1 MFSVLYSRK
10 SKPKSSDRPDA
21 SSSRAASA
29 PLCTPAFSG
38 WRKAVNWLGITIW
51 AGTLIYF
58 WAWWLDPEHIYTVPR
73 YVVATAI
80 LAWITLIPAY
90 FIFIFA
96 AAKVPEPLMRI
107 PADWRIAMVVTK
119 APSEPLELVKK
130 TLLGALHQSGVPHD
144 TWLADED
151 PDQETLD
158 WCARNG
164 VRISTRK
171 GVAAYQRDDW
181 PRRKRSKEGNL
192 AYFYDHFGYRLYDFV
207 SQFDADHVPSP
218 TYLMHAVAPFADP
231 KVGYVSA
238 PSICDTNAPA
248 NWSARGRLYVEA
260 SLHGAL
266 QCGYNAGWAPLCIGS
281 HYTVRTAALRLVG
294 GLGPELAED
303 HSTTLL
309 LNAGGWRGVH
319 AVNAIAHGEGPETFA
334 DLVVQEFQWSRS
346 LVAILLRYSPT
357 YVPRLRGRLKFQFL
371 FSQLWYPLFS
381 VLMAAMFVMPV
392 YALLTGEHFADVT
405 YIDFFTHMLPLSVAL
420 LVLAYWWRSTGLFR
434 PADAKI
440 LSWEGIGFLFL
451 RWPWALIGS
460 LAAVVDHFRGKVA
473 DFRVTPKGNE
483 NTGPLPLRVL
493 APYLFLAL
501 VSAITAWLVE
511 DPGTAGGFYVFN
523 LINAVVYGGLALLV
537 LLRHAL
543 ENRLWP
549 FPANFAGVASASSL
563 SVVAVAVVF
572 AVQANGLK
580 GLAAMNEGITSF
592 SLTRNVYSYS
602 GAGQG
607 KPAQPTLRFAP
618 RWKPKNESAESGLQ
632 TN

>member
-1 MFSVLYSRK
+1 MASRPT
-10 SKPKSSDRPDA
+10 SNATTGSDPVQM
-21 SSSRAASA
+21 A
-29 PLCTPAFSG
+29 PEPSFVPAFSG
-38 WRKAVNWLGITIW
+38 WRRAVNWLGILAW
-51 AGTLIYF
+51 LGTLGYF
-58 WAWWLDPEHIYTVPR
+58 WSWWFVPDHVYTAMR
-73 YVVATAI
+73 YAIGTAI
-80 LAWITLIPAY
+80 LAWITVIPAY

-96 AAKVPEPLMRI
+96 AAKVPQPLAHV

-119 APSEPLELVKK
+119 APSEPLALVKK
-130 TLLGALHQSGVPHD
+130 TLLGALHQPGVPHD

-158 WCARNG
+158 WCAEHGIR
-164 VRISTRK
+164 VSTRK
-171 GVAAYQRDDW
+171 GIVAYQRDDW

-192 AYFYDHFGYRLYDFV
+192 SYFYDHFGYRLYDFV

-218 TYLMHAVAPFADP
+218 TYLMHAIAPFADP

-260 SLHGAL
+260 SMHGAL

-281 HYTVRTAALRLVG
+281 HYSVRTAALHAVG

-357 YVPRLRGRLKFQFL
+357 YVPRLPGRLRFQFL
-371 FSQLWYPLFS
+371 FSQLWYPMFS
-381 VLMAAMFVMPV
+381 AMMAAMFLMPV
-392 YALLTGEHFADVT
+392 YALISGEHFVNVT
-405 YIDFFTHMLPLSVAL
+405 YIDFFQHIAPLSVVL
-420 LVLAYWWRSTGLFR
+420 LVLAFWWRSTGLFR

-451 RWPWALIGS
+451 RWPWSLIGS

-483 NTGPLPLRVL
+483 NTGQLPLRVL
-493 APYLFLAL
+493 APYFLLAL
-501 VSAITAWLVE
+501 VAAVTAWRVE
-511 DPGTAGGFYVFN
+511 DPGTAGGFYIFN
-523 LINAVVYGGLALLV
+523 LINAFVYGGLGLLV
-537 LLRHAL
+537 LVRHAL

-549 FPANFAGVASASSL
+549 FPANFAGIVSASAL
-563 SVVAVAVVF
+563 SAVAAAVVL
-572 AVQANGLK
+572 AIQANGLK

-592 SLTRNVYSYS
+592 TLTRHVYSYS

-607 KPAQPTLRFAP
+607 KSAEPTLRFAP
-618 RWKPKNESAESGLQ
+618 RWKPKDEPTESGL
-632 TN
+632 